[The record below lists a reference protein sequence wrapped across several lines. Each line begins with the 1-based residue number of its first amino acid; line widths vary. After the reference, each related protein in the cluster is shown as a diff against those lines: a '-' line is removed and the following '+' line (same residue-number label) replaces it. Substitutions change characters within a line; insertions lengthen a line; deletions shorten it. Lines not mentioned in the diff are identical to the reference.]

1 VSWVVIGGGLGL
13 AGVLAGGVAAVAG
26 FGIGSVL
33 TPVLALETGTRLAV
47 AAVAIPHVIGSAQRL
62 WLLRRHV
69 DRRVLL
75 AFGITSAIG
84 GLVGALLQSVV
95 AGPALAVVFGLAV
108 IATGL
113 AELTG
118 WMRHVRWSTRAA
130 WVAGLVSGLLGGM
143 VGNQGSVRSASLLGF
158 DVPKESFVATATAIA
173 LFVDAARVPVYLV
186 TQGPQ
191 ILGLW
196 PILLV
201 ATAGV
206 LIGTLLGSRALHRID
221 DTTFHRTVG
230 VALLALGAWT
240 ILAQP

>member
-1 VSWVVIGGGLGL
+1 MTWIVIGGGLGL
-13 AGVLAGGVAAVAG
+13 AGVVAGGLAAVAG

-33 TPVLALETGTRLAV
+33 TPVLAVETGTRLAV
-47 AAVAIPHVIGSAQRL
+47 AAVAIPHLIGSAQRL

-75 AFGITSAIG
+75 GFGITSAIG
-84 GLVGALLQSVV
+84 GLLGALLQSIV
-95 AGPALAVVFGLAV
+95 AAPALAIVFGLALV
-108 IATGL
+108 ATGV

-173 LFVDAARVPVYLV
+173 LFVDVARVPVYFV
-186 TQGPQ
+186 TQGSQ
-191 ILGLW
+191 ILALW
-196 PILLV
+196 PLLLV
-201 ATAGV
+201 ATGSV
-206 LIGTLLGSRALHRID
+206 LIGTLLGTRVLHRID
-221 DTTFHRTVG
+221 DKSFHRTVG

>member
-1 VSWVVIGGGLGL
+1 VTWIVIGGGLGL
-13 AGVLAGGVAAVAG
+13 AGVVAGGLAAVAG

-33 TPVLALETGTRLAV
+33 TPVLAVETGTRLAV
-47 AAVAIPHVIGSAQRL
+47 AAVAIPHLIGSAQRL

-75 AFGITSAIG
+75 GFGITSAIG
-84 GLVGALLQSVV
+84 GLLGALLQSIV
-95 AGPALAVVFGLAV
+95 AAPALAIVFGLALV
-108 IATGL
+108 ATGV

-173 LFVDAARVPVYLV
+173 LFVDVARVPVYFV
-186 TQGPQ
+186 TQGSQ
-191 ILGLW
+191 ILALW
-196 PILLV
+196 PLLV
-201 ATAGV
+201 VSTAGV
-206 LIGTLLGSRALHRID
+206 LVGTLLGTRVLHRID
-221 DTTFHRTVG
+221 DKSFHRTVG